1 MSASGLACASCH
13 PEGRDDGHV
22 WSFSDVGA
30 RRTQSLAG
38 TLAGTAPFHWQGELA
53 SLDVLLDEV
62 MMRRM
67 GALPQSAERTD
78 ALRTWLE
85 NIPPVRT
92 TEALARAAGDVER
105 GRALFESE
113 ETLCASCHGGP
124 SGTNSTTVY
133 VGTGISAQV
142 PSLVGLGT
150 RAPYMHDGCAP
161 TLFERFDPACGGGDM
176 HGFTSQL
183 GEADIRDLVAYVLT
197 L

>member
-1 MSASGLACASCH
+1 
-13 PEGRDDGHV
+13 
-22 WSFSDVGA
+22 VGA

-38 TLAGTAPFHWQGELA
+38 TLAGTAPFHWDGSLA
-53 SLDVLLDEV
+53 SLDALVDEV

-67 GALPQSAERTD
+67 GAMGQGAQRVD

-85 NIPPVRT
+85 NIPPVRA
-92 TEALARAAGDVER
+92 TEALAQATGDVER

-113 ETLCASCHGGP
+113 ETMCASCHGGA

-133 VGTGISAQV
+133 VGTGIAVQV
-142 PSLVGLGT
+142 PSLVGVST
-150 RAPYMHDGCAP
+150 RAPYMHDGCAA
-161 TLFERFDPACGGGDM
+161 TLFDRFDPTCGGGDM

-183 GEADIRDLVAYVLT
+183 GEADITDLVAYMLT